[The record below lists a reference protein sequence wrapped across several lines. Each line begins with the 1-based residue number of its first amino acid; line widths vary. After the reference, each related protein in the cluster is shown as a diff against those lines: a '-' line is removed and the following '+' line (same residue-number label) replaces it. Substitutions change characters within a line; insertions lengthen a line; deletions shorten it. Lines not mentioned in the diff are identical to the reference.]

1 MNPRIHPAKLQIA
14 IDAAQLLFICGSI
27 LTRQLNSRT
36 RVEVREDPQ
45 EPATSSHVSL
55 TAESFA
61 VLLSLS
67 SLARCSAKASVA
79 RSMASPSASGTYPI
93 IPLGPGA
100 LQPSPGLAASRIRCK
115 NERRCSLRQYE
126 RAAARMPMPRT
137 SKSVRATS
145 AVESSRARSGARQRS
160 RCGS

>member
-14 IDAAQLLFICGSI
+14 VDAAQLLFICGSI

-55 TAESFA
+55 TANP
-61 VLLSLS
+61 LP
-67 SLARCSAKASVA
+67 CC
-79 RSMASPSASGTYPI
+79 SPSPPWQGAPRRHRWRGRWPRHLHRGP

-126 RAAARMPMPRT
+126 SAAARMPMPRT

-145 AVESSRARSGARQRS
+145 AVESSRARSGARERN

>member
-14 IDAAQLLFICGSI
+14 VDAAQLLFICGSI

-67 SLARCSAKASVA
+67 SLALLQ
-79 RSMASPSASGTYPI
+79 GI
-93 IPLGPGA
+93 DGA
-100 LQPSPGLAASRIRCK
+100 VDGLAICIREGR
-115 NERRCSLRQYE
+115 NLSQ
-126 RAAARMPMPRT
+126 
-137 SKSVRATS
+137 
-145 AVESSRARSGARQRS
+145 QDQ
-160 RCGS
+160 

>member
-1 MNPRIHPAKLQIA
+1 MNPPIHPAKLQIA

-93 IPLGPGA
+93 RTRSPSSLAGA
-100 LQPSPGLAASRIRCK
+100 GG
-115 NERRCSLRQYE
+115 
-126 RAAARMPMPRT
+126 
-137 SKSVRATS
+137 
-145 AVESSRARSGARQRS
+145 VEDTMQE
-160 RCGS
+160 